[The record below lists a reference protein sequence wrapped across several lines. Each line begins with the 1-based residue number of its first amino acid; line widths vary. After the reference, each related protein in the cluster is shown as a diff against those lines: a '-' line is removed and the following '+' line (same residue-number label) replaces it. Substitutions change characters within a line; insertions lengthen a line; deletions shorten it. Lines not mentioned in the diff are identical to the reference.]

1 MRKPVFM
8 VAVVVAGTILLCA
21 VLANF
26 YLISPPR
33 LVVTFGGTPASNV
46 PLILPLGSGRPYQ
59 LDEDGSIKSPTPGT
73 QSAILVPRPDGGAVS
88 VRFPKHGRKTVD
100 FRDQVQ
106 TVTVVQYFGFVHK
119 QSQLFALT
127 KEQVAEIESGH
138 KSLADIEEQ
147 IRRPE

>member
-8 VAVVVAGTILLCA
+8 VAVAVAGTILLCA

-26 YLISPPR
+26 HLISPPR

-59 LDEDGSIKSPTPGT
+59 LDENGSIKSLTPGT
-73 QSAILVPRPDGGAVS
+73 QSAILVPRPGGGAVS
-88 VRFPKHGRKTVD
+88 VRFPTHGTKTVD
-100 FRDQVQ
+100 FGDQVQ
-106 TVTVVQYFGFVHK
+106 TVTVAQYFGLVHK
-119 QSQLFALT
+119 QIQLVALT

-147 IRRPE
+147 IRRPK